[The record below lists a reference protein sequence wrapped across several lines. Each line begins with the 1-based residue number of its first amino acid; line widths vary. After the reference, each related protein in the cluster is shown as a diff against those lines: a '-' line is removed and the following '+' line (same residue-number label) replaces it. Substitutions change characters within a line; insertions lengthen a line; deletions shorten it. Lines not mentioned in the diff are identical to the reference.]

1 MTSRLAMCKCT
12 QNWWLEPRTG
22 SWEFQTFKLNHPSS
36 HAAVWHALFF
46 SQLYIRVSV
55 FSFKFTH
62 SFSVQAYSQCI
73 TYIIRHFD
81 SNILIHFQVYLIL
94 SVLSISSSKCL
105 CALDKNFLLFVCM
118 RYVFCLLLCKAYCR
132 NVLSHIIVFRK
143 VH

>member
-1 MTSRLAMCKCT
+1 MQVHTKLVART
-12 QNWWLEPRTG
+12 QNWFMRISNFQIKPPKLPRRCVTC
-22 SWEFQTFKLNHPSS
+22 TI
-36 HAAVWHALFF
+36 F
-46 SQLYIRVSV
+46 SQLFIRVSV